1 MTGAIWWRG
10 VAEGS
15 NCGAAA
21 LALKLLLAPFA
32 LLYSLALR
40 IRALLYQTGL
50 LTTNHLPCP
59 VISIGNITVGGTGK
73 TPATMLVARELQQRG
88 YRVAVLSRGYGGS
101 LEGQI
106 AVVSD
111 GVSLLLTPEQAGDEP
126 CLLAQSVTGLMVVI
140 GSDRY
145 QAGLL
150 ALEQLKPDVLL
161 LDDGFQHIRLHR
173 DLNILLLDATRPFG
187 NGWTLP
193 LGLLREARIAMK
205 RADLALFTRCRS
217 GQVVPDPGLS
227 YCCSKHRLTGFNHLE
242 TGDELQLEKL
252 QQGRVAAFAGIAD
265 PSAFFDGLQGLGI
278 QLVATLALPD
288 HASYATEAMI
298 MTLEQFATTSTAD
311 WLVTTGKDGVKL
323 AGCNQAWS
331 NKLVTAR
338 LELLL
343 DDSGQLL
350 QSAIDKLL
358 SRPC

>member
-1 MTGAIWWRG
+1 MSRAVWWRG

-15 NCGAAA
+15 NNGMAC
-21 LALKLLLAPFA
+21 LAMKLLLIPFA
-32 LLYSLALR
+32 VLYGMALR
-40 IRALLYQTGL
+40 VRALLYQDGIL
-50 LTTNHLPCP
+50 SIHKLPCP

-73 TPATMLVARELQQRG
+73 TPATMLVAKELQQRG

-101 LEGQI
+101 LEGQV

-111 GVSLLLTPEQAGDEP
+111 GESVLLGPEQAGDEP
-126 CLLAQSVTGLMVVI
+126 CLLAQAVPGLMVVI

-145 QAGLL
+145 QAGLV
-150 ALEQLKPDVLL
+150 ALERLKPDILL

-193 LGLLREARIAMK
+193 LGMLREPRSAVK
-205 RADLALFTRCRS
+205 RADLALFTRCQP
-217 GQVVPDPGLS
+217 GQVVPDLGLPC
-227 YCCSKHRLTGFNHLE
+227 CCSEHCLTGFTHLE
-242 TGDELQLEKL
+242 TGDDLLLEKL

-265 PSAFFDGLQGLGI
+265 PAAFFDGLQALGI

-288 HASYATEAMI
+288 HASYADDSLMLIERLA
-298 MTLEQFATTSTAD
+298 ADSAVD
-311 WLVTTGKDGVKL
+311 WLVTTAKDGVKL

-343 DDSGQLL
+343 DDPGQLL
-350 QSAIDKLL
+350 QGALDKLL
-358 SRPC
+358 SSRS

>member
-1 MTGAIWWRG
+1 MTGAVWWRG
-10 VAEGS
+10 VADGS
-15 NCGAAA
+15 TRSAAA
-21 LALKLLLAPFA
+21 VTLKLLLAPFA
-32 LLYSLALR
+32 LLYSFILR
-40 IRALLYQTGL
+40 IRALLYQAGL

-101 LEGQI
+101 FEGQI

-111 GVSLLLTPEQAGDEP
+111 GLSLLLTPEQAGDEP
-126 CLLAQSVTGLMVVI
+126 CLLAQSVPGLMVVI

-150 ALEQLKPDVLL
+150 ALEQLNPDVLL

-193 LGLLREARIAMK
+193 LGLLREPRIAMK

-217 GQVVPDPGLS
+217 GQVVPDPGLP

-242 TGDELQLEKL
+242 TGDEFQLETL

-265 PSAFFDGLQGLGI
+265 PSAFFDGLQALGI

-288 HASYATEAMI
+288 HASYATETTMMA
-298 MTLEQFATTSTAD
+298 LEQFVTASAAD

-323 AGCNQAWS
+323 AGCNQAWH

-343 DDSGQLL
+343 DDPDQLL
-350 QSAIDKLL
+350 QNALDKLL
-358 SRPC
+358 SSCC